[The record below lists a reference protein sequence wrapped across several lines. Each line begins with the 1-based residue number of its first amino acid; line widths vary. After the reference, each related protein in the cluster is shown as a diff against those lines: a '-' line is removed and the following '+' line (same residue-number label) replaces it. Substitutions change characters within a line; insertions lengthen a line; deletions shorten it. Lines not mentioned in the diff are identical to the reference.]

1 MPRWAVCGG
10 GRGVRREAVGRARSL
25 RDPEWISDE
34 GASRRV
40 HTAGPLPFLPRG
52 SKLRPGLVREPCS
65 YCVTFRRGSEASAA
79 GSPHSLKSDLGQ
91 DSLCLCYK
99 KKKGGGPKQLPS
111 CPPSYINKRREKG
124 KKSKRQLF
132 RNLRRPSSPPTS
144 EPRLFSPETLRLTAL
159 PQA

>member
-1 MPRWAVCGG
+1 MCGG
-10 GRGVRREAVGRARSL
+10 DRGVRREAVGRAGAL
-25 RDPEWISDE
+25 RDPEWISDK

-40 HTAGPLPFLPRG
+40 QTAGPLPFLPRG
-52 SKLRPGLVREPCS
+52 SKLRPGLFGSRAVT
-65 YCVTFRRGSEASAA
+65 VTFRRGSEASAA

-91 DSLCLCYK
+91 DSLCLRY
-99 KKKGGGPKQLPS
+99 KKGGKKTPKQLPS
-111 CPPSYINKRREKG
+111 CPPPYINKRREKE

>member
-34 GASRRV
+34 RASRRV

-52 SKLRPGLVREPCS
+52 SKLRPELVREPCS

-99 KKKGGGPKQLPS
+99 KRGGGPKQLPS
-111 CPPSYINKRREKG
+111 CPPSYINKRKEKG

>member
-1 MPRWAVCGG
+1 MPPWAVCGR
-10 GRGVRREAVGRARSL
+10 GRGVRREAVGRTRSL
-25 RDPEWISDE
+25 RDQEWISDE

-40 HTAGPLPFLPRG
+40 HTAGPLPFLPPG

-65 YCVTFRRGSEASAA
+65 YCVTFQRGSEASAG

-99 KKKGGGPKQLPS
+99 KGGGKQLPS
-111 CPPSYINKRREKG
+111 CPPSYMNKRREKG
-124 KKSKRQLF
+124 KKIKRQLF

-144 EPRLFSPETLRLTAL
+144 ESRLFSPETLRLTAL